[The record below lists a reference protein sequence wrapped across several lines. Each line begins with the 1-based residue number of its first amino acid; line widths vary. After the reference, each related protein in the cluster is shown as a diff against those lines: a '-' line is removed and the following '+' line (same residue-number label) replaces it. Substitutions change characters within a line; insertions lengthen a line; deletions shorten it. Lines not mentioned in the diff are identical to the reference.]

1 MTVLCQQCKKRP
13 ATFNFVETVNGETVA
28 LHLCDQCYKYKYSEF
43 ETAATNAMLNGLFG
57 EISPNSKKEC
67 KVCGMRFE
75 DYEKTGLL
83 GCPSCYDVFKNE
95 IMPYIESIQG
105 KTFHIGKAGGDYSSE
120 HDLRLRLK
128 SLQEQ
133 LEGALTCGDYIAAS
147 RLNRQMTAIKNA
159 MKGGGHG
166 TN

>member
-1 MTVLCQQCKKRP
+1 MSVICQQCKKRP
-13 ATFNFVETVNGETVA
+13 ATVNFIETVGGETVA
-28 LHLCDQCYKYKYSEF
+28 LHLCDQCYKEKYGEF
-43 ETAATNAMLNGLFG
+43 ENAAANAIINGLFDVS
-57 EISPNSKKEC
+57 SPSRQKVC

-83 GCPSCYDVFKNE
+83 GCPSCYDVFKKE
-95 IMPYIESIQG
+95 LMPYIESIHG
-105 KTFHIGKAGGDYSSE
+105 KTYHIGKGGGTHSSE

-133 LEGALTCGDYIAAS
+133 LEGALTRGDYIAAS

-159 MKGGGHG
+159 IKGGVNGSD
-166 TN
+166 